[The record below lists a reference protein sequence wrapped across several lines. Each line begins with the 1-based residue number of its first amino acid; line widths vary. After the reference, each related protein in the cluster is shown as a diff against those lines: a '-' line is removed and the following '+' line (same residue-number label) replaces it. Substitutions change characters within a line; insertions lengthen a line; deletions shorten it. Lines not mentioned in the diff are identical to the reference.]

1 MKTRSLRCANLD
13 VKGESRIGEVD
24 GAELDVLEVE
34 GGLGGVQ
41 GEVDDERDEAD
52 EDGEREDAGGDG
64 TAAPP
69 EDPVVVN
76 LALAHGGLINWASV
90 CVCVFE

>member
-1 MKTRSLRCANLD
+1 MNENKKFEMCNLD

-64 TAAPP
+64 AAAPP

-76 LALAHGGLINWASV
+76 LALAHGDLS
-90 CVCVFE
+90 